1 MSEQTPE
8 QPSTAPNPA
17 LQRQRASQLAQALR
31 TELQKALIGQGAVI
45 DDVLTALLAGGHVLV
60 EGVPGLGKTLLV
72 RALARCFDGGFAR
85 IQFTPDLM
93 PSDVTGHAVYDLAS
107 EQFKLRKGPVFTH
120 LLLADEI
127 NRAPAK
133 TQAALLEVM
142 QERQVTLE
150 GRALPVPQPFM
161 VLATQNPIEQEG
173 TYPLPEAELD
183 RFMLKL
189 RIDYPAEAEEQTL
202 VRQVTRS
209 ARSDM
214 LDVAN
219 LRPLLKDK
227 DVLALQRIASDLPI
241 DDQVLDYAV
250 RLARTT
256 RNWPGLALGAG
267 PRASIALVRCGRAR
281 ALLRGGEFVVPD
293 DIKGC
298 ALAVLRHRVRLSP
311 ELDIEGLSVDQVLQQ
326 LLDQVPAP
334 PPPRMK
340 PSRALL
346 ALFAALLLLAIGLG
360 SLSALGQ
367 RLPAQ
372 LHTFWWAALAALL
385 LLGLLDALWARRQ
398 AVPKLSRQLSGNLP
412 LGRWSE
418 VRLHLQH
425 TYRRPVRLTLFDH
438 LPAGM
443 DFEYLPQ
450 EVELR
455 PGESTEV
462 GYRVRPLNRGHFV
475 FPRCELEL
483 PSPLRLWRQRRYLEA
498 RGETRVYPDFARLYG
513 AELMAVDHWL
523 NQIGVRGGQRRG
535 LGLEFHQL
543 REFRDGDTLR
553 QIDWKA
559 TARKRTPIARE
570 YQDERD
576 QQILFLLDCGRRMRS
591 QDGDLSHFDH
601 ALNASLLLAYVAL
614 RQGDAV
620 GAMTFAGDDRRHLPP
635 GKCSAQLGALLNT
648 VYDLQTSQRPADFP
662 EAVQAV
668 LSRQRRRALVI
679 LVTNLRDEDDEEL
692 LGAVKRL
699 GRQHRVLV
707 ASLREEVLDTL
718 RHEPV
723 ARYEQALAY
732 TGTID
737 YLNARNG
744 LHEKL
749 AAHGVPV
756 LDARPSE
763 LGPELISRYLGW
775 KRAGV
780 L

>member
-1 MSEQTPE
+1 MSEVINIKELNERIERESVFVDTLRAEMSKVIVGQTHLID
-8 QPSTAPNPA
+8 T
-17 LQRQRASQLAQALR
+17 L
-31 TELQKALIGQGAVI
+31 LIG
-45 DDVLTALLAGGHVLV
+45 LLSNGHILL
-60 EGVPGLGKTLLV
+60 EGVPGLAKTL
-72 RALARCFDGGFAR
+72 AITTLAKAVDADFAR

-334 PPPRMK
+334 
-340 PSRALL
+340 
-346 ALFAALLLLAIGLG
+346 
-360 SLSALGQ
+360 
-367 RLPAQ
+367 
-372 LHTFWWAALAALL
+372 
-385 LLGLLDALWARRQ
+385 
-398 AVPKLSRQLSGNLP
+398 
-412 LGRWSE
+412 
-418 VRLHLQH
+418 
-425 TYRRPVRLTLFDH
+425 
-438 LPAGM
+438 
-443 DFEYLPQ
+443 
-450 EVELR
+450 
-455 PGESTEV
+455 
-462 GYRVRPLNRGHFV
+462 RV
-475 FPRCELEL
+475 
-483 PSPLRLWRQRRYLEA
+483 
-498 RGETRVYPDFARLYG
+498 
-513 AELMAVDHWL
+513 
-523 NQIGVRGGQRRG
+523 
-535 LGLEFHQL
+535 
-543 REFRDGDTLR
+543 
-553 QIDWKA
+553 
-559 TARKRTPIARE
+559 
-570 YQDERD
+570 
-576 QQILFLLDCGRRMRS
+576 
-591 QDGDLSHFDH
+591 
-601 ALNASLLLAYVAL
+601 
-614 RQGDAV
+614 
-620 GAMTFAGDDRRHLPP
+620 
-635 GKCSAQLGALLNT
+635 
-648 VYDLQTSQRPADFP
+648 
-662 EAVQAV
+662 
-668 LSRQRRRALVI
+668 
-679 LVTNLRDEDDEEL
+679 
-692 LGAVKRL
+692 
-699 GRQHRVLV
+699 
-707 ASLREEVLDTL
+707 
-718 RHEPV
+718 
-723 ARYEQALAY
+723 
-732 TGTID
+732 
-737 YLNARNG
+737 
-744 LHEKL
+744 
-749 AAHGVPV
+749 
-756 LDARPSE
+756 
-763 LGPELISRYLGW
+763 
-775 KRAGV
+775 
-780 L
+780 